1 MNERPTLPYGSW
13 PSPISPEMAVG
24 SARGL
29 SEPIPDGD
37 DIYLLESRPE
47 EAGRVVLLRRTP
59 DGVATDM
66 APGLNVRTRVHE
78 YGGGAYTVSGGCLVF
93 SEFVDNR
100 LMLKRTPHE
109 APAAL
114 VSDPSLR
121 FADLELDLERDRVI
135 AVLEDQR
142 ESAIGAR
149 NVLCAVSLA
158 NGAITD
164 LASGHD
170 FYSDPRLSPDGRQ
183 LAWVSWDF
191 PQMPWDGTDLWVAP
205 ILDDGSLGEAVHV
218 AGGTRESVVQP
229 RWAPDGS
236 LVFISDRSDW
246 FNLYRWRAGSA
257 DAQALAPM
265 EAEFAGPQWV
275 FGLSDYG
282 IDADGTVV
290 ASSFAMGEMR
300 LWALRAG
307 EAPRDL
313 GVSADEIDD
322 VRVRDGVVTLI
333 GAFATRPR
341 VLMTLDLRDGGEEHL
356 REAASLAVD
365 AELPLRPTPHRLPD
379 LRWPHR
385 LRLVLP
391 AHQPRRGRPG
401 GRGAAARGHVPR
413 RSDEPG
419 ARGPE
424 PRAAGLH
431 EPRLRRGGRR
441 LRRLHRLRSALPR
454 PLREQWGIVDVDDC
468 TNVALWLAEQGLA
481 DRRRLAIRGGSAGGY
496 TTLAALCFKDVFT
509 AGTSFYGLGDLEAF
523 AKITHKFESRYM
535 DILVGP
541 YPETA
546 ERYRERSP
554 DRHADRI
561 SCPVLVMQGADDKI
575 VPPSQAEGIV
585 AALARNGLP
594 HAYLLFEGEGHGFR
608 QAAQPATRAGGRAL
622 LLRPGVGLRAGRRH
636 RAAGGSRACL
646 GTTDNT
652 DRRADARRSAG
663 AGRGGGSGQAS
674 AGAGEAGT
682 SVISLPA
689 SLPLA
694 SSVVASS
701 VATAAGRTTM
711 RWARNEPSACDS
723 DQTMTSVPATR
734 SARAT
739 VSGTRRSRVRPLL
752 PSSTVS
758 VPSVRTSVASSVVTE
773 AVSPVARVYS
783 RLASPVLP
791 TVPVSV
797 RRVTTPSAVWKMDL
811 VPHEAVH
818 GLGEHAAQRAAHAV
832 ARRRSRPCHPSRG
845 RPSDPCGPCPCR
857 GRGSPLGRRDALTR
871 RRRRR

>member
-13 PSPISPEMAVG
+13 PSPISIEMAVG

-59 DGVATDM
+59 DGVVTDM

-78 YGGGAYTVSGGCLVF
+78 YGGGAYTVRDGCLVF
-93 SEFVDNR
+93 SEFADNR
-100 LMLKRTPHE
+100 LMLKRTPDA
-109 APAAL
+109 APVAL

-121 FADLELDLERDRVI
+121 FADLELDPGRDRVI

-149 NVLCAVSLA
+149 NLLCAVSLA
-158 NGAITD
+158 DGAITE
-164 LASGHD
+164 LAAGHD

-183 LAWVSWDF
+183 LAWLSWDF

-218 AGGTRESVVQP
+218 AGGTGESVVQP

-236 LVFISDRSDW
+236 LVFISDRTDW
-246 FNLYRWRAGSA
+246 LNLYRWRAGSTEVE
-257 DAQALAPM
+257 ALAPM

-300 LWALRAG
+300 LWAMRAG

-313 GVSADEIDD
+313 GVSADEIDY

-341 VLMTLDLRDGGEEHL
+341 ALMTLDLRDGREERL
-356 REAASLAVD
+356 REAARLDVD
-365 AELPLRPTPHRLPD
+365 AGYLSAPRHIAFPTS
-379 LRWPHR
+379 
-385 LRLVLP
+385 
-391 AHQPRRGRPG
+391 G
-401 GRGAAARGHVPR
+401 GRTAYAWYYPPTNPDVV
-413 RSDEPG
+413 
-419 ARGPE
+419 GPE
-424 PRAAGLH
+424 DEAPPLVVMSHGGPTSQARAALSL
-431 EPRLRRGGRR
+431 ERQAFTSRGFAVVDVDYGGSTGYGRR
-441 LRRLHRLRSALPR
+441 FRDQ
-454 PLREQWGIVDVDDC
+454 LREQWGVVDVDDC
-468 TNVALWLAEQGLA
+468 TNVAVWLAEQGLA

-496 TTLAALCFKDVFT
+496 TTLAALCFRDVFT

-523 AKITHKFESRYM
+523 AEITHKFESRYM

-541 YPETA
+541 YPEQA

-608 QAAQPATRAGGRAL
+608 QAANRRRAL
-622 LLRPGVGLRAGRRH
+622 EAELSFYAQVWGFELAGDIEPLEITGLAGR
-636 RAAGGSRACL
+636 
-646 GTTDNT
+646 D
-652 DRRADARRSAG
+652 
-663 AGRGGGSGQAS
+663 
-674 AGAGEAGT
+674 
-682 SVISLPA
+682 
-689 SLPLA
+689 
-694 SSVVASS
+694 
-701 VATAAGRTTM
+701 
-711 RWARNEPSACDS
+711 
-723 DQTMTSVPATR
+723 
-734 SARAT
+734 
-739 VSGTRRSRVRPLL
+739 
-752 PSSTVS
+752 
-758 VPSVRTSVASSVVTE
+758 
-773 AVSPVARVYS
+773 
-783 RLASPVLP
+783 
-791 TVPVSV
+791 
-797 RRVTTPSAVWKMDL
+797 
-811 VPHEAVH
+811 
-818 GLGEHAAQRAAHAV
+818 
-832 ARRRSRPCHPSRG
+832 
-845 RPSDPCGPCPCR
+845 
-857 GRGSPLGRRDALTR
+857 
-871 RRRRR
+871 